1 MPGGL
6 IALVS
11 FGKQNVVVNGNP
23 QITYFYKTFK
33 RHSHFSEENITIPL
47 NGPQELTMDMPIRVR
62 AKVQRFADLVRN
74 ISLSVRIPDIYSK
87 VIAGRKPHEFKWI
100 HQLGSQMIQ
109 SVAIYVGGTK
119 IQEFSGEWLA
129 IRAQLDY
136 NADHFYKWKI
146 LTGDT
151 PEINDPS
158 KGIYAGKPYAG
169 DTYPKITTGDKY
181 PNVLPA
187 YDAARYLI
195 SPQANNPS
203 IPGQYLL
210 IPLPFW
216 FSEGLGNA
224 LPLIGLEYHEV
235 EIQITFQPLRSLYT
249 VTDLSG
255 YPVRYGYQN
264 ASFPIPNTL
273 LNLNPNVELF
283 NANYV
288 ASSDTLA
295 NPQNFYVD
303 HGFTTPMTEYYNLE
317 PTLQVSYIYLNDDER
332 KFFASQSL
340 SYIST
345 QIQEFD
351 FQGITS
357 RTKFDLDAHNMVR
370 RMVWFARRSD
380 AITYRNDYLNC
391 TNWKYADKPPLQY
404 GLDST
409 GAMNTGSSGIL
420 LAGTQREILQSARIL
435 CMGNEIFEEKPAVYF
450 SSQQPYDNLVGAIN
464 GLPGKDSIGP
474 LYVYSFA
481 SKGSDL
487 LQPSG
492 SLNVS
497 VINNFQLEVNP
508 FPLPPFPQYDYD
520 FTIYVE
526 SVNFVVI
533 TSGMGSLMFA
543 I

>member
-11 FGKQNVVVNGNP
+11 FGKQNIVVNGNP
-23 QITYFYKTFK
+23 QITYFYKSFK

-47 NGPQELTMDMPIRVR
+47 DGPQELTMDMPIRVR

-74 ISLSVRIPDIYSK
+74 ISLSVRIPDMYSK
-87 VIAGRKPHEFKWI
+87 IYGGRAPHEFKWV
-100 HQLGSQMIQ
+100 HQLGAQMIQ
-109 SVAIYVGGTK
+109 SVAIYVGGSK
-119 IQEFSGEWLA
+119 IQEFTGEWLA

-136 NADHFYKWKI
+136 NADHYNKWQV

-151 PEINDPS
+151 PQLNDPA
-158 KGIYAGKPYAG
+158 KGLYAGKPYTGAAYPNIQQG
-169 DTYPKITTGDKY
+169 DTY
-181 PNVLPA
+181 PNVLPV
-187 YDAARYLI
+187 YDADHNPVL
-195 SPQANNPS
+195 PQANNPS
-203 IPGQYLL
+203 VPGQYLL

-224 LPLIGLEYHEV
+224 LPLIALEYHEV
-235 EIQITFQPLRSLYT
+235 EIQITFQPLRNIYT

-255 YPVRYGYQN
+255 FPVRYGYQN
-264 ASFPIPNTL
+264 ASFPTSAT
-273 LNLNPNVELF
+273 NPNAELF
-283 NANYV
+283 NASYTS
-288 ASSDTLA
+288 SSDMSG
-295 NPQNFYVD
+295 NPQNFFVD
-303 HGFTTPMTEYYNLE
+303 YGVTTPMTEYYNLQ
-317 PTLQVSYIYLNDDER
+317 PTLQVSYVYLNDDER
-332 KFFASQSL
+332 KFFASQPL

-351 FQGITS
+351 FQGVTS
-357 RTKFDLDAHNMVR
+357 RAKFDLDAHNMIR
-370 RMVWFARRSD
+370 RMIWFARRSD

-391 TNWKYADKPPLQY
+391 TNWKYADRQPLQY
-404 GLDST
+404 GLDPT

-420 LAGTQREILQSARIL
+420 LPGLQREILQSARIL
-435 CMGNEIFEEKPAVYF
+435 CMGNEIFEEKPAQYF
-450 SSQQPYDNLVGAIN
+450 TNQQPFDNLMGAIN
-464 GLPGKDSIGP
+464 GQIGKDSIGP

-481 SKGSDL
+481 AKGSDL

-508 FPLPPFPQYDYD
+508 FPLPPFPDYDYD

>member
-11 FGKQNVVVNGNP
+11 FGKQNIVINGNP

-47 NGPQELTMDMPIRVR
+47 DGPQELTMDMPIRVR
-62 AKVQRFADLVRN
+62 AKVQRFADLVRS
-74 ISLSVRIPDIYSK
+74 ISLRVRIPDMYSK
-87 VIAGRKPHEFKWI
+87 IYGGRAPHEFKWV
-100 HQLGSQMIQ
+100 HQLGAQMIQ
-109 SVAIYVGGTK
+109 SVAIYVGGSK
-119 IQEFSGEWLA
+119 IQEFTGEWLA

-136 NADHFYKWKI
+136 NADHYNKWQV

-151 PEINDPS
+151 PQLNNPAN
-158 KGIYAGKPYAG
+158 GLYAGKPYTGAAYPNIQQG
-169 DTYPKITTGDKY
+169 DTY
-181 PNVLPA
+181 PNVLPV
-187 YDAARYLI
+187 YDADHNPVL
-195 SPQANNPS
+195 PQANNPS
-203 IPGQYLL
+203 VPGQYLL

-224 LPLIGLEYHEV
+224 LPLIALEYHEV
-235 EIQITFQPLRSLYT
+235 EIQITFQPLRNIYT

-255 YPVRYGYQN
+255 FPVRYGYQN
-264 ASFPIPNTL
+264 ASFPTSAT
-273 LNLNPNVELF
+273 NPNAELF
-283 NANYV
+283 NASYTS
-288 ASSDTLA
+288 SSDMSG

-303 HGFTTPMTEYYNLE
+303 YGVTTPQTEYYNLQ
-317 PTLQVSYIYLNDDER
+317 PSLQVGYIYLNDDER

-340 SYIST
+340 SYVST

-351 FQGITS
+351 FQGVTS
-357 RTKFDLDAHNMVR
+357 RAKFDLDAHNMIR
-370 RMVWFARRSD
+370 RMIWFARRSD

-391 TNWKYADKPPLQY
+391 TNWKYADRQPLQY
-404 GLDST
+404 GLDPT

-420 LAGTQREILQSARIL
+420 LPGMQREILQSARIL
-435 CMGNEIFEEKPAVYF
+435 CMGNEIFEEKPAQYF
-450 SSQQPYDNLVGAIN
+450 TNQQPFDNLMGAIN
-464 GLPGKDSIGP
+464 GQIGKDSIGP

-481 SKGSDL
+481 AKGSDL

-508 FPLPPFPQYDYD
+508 FPLPPFPDYDYD

>member
-11 FGKQNVVVNGNP
+11 FGKQNIVVNGNP
-23 QITYFYKTFK
+23 QITYFYKSFK

-47 NGPQELTMDMPIRVR
+47 DGPQELTMDMPIRVR

-74 ISLSVRIPDIYSK
+74 ISLSVRIPDMYSK
-87 VIAGRKPHEFKWI
+87 IYGGRAPHEFKWV
-100 HQLGSQMIQ
+100 HQLGAQMIQ
-109 SVAIYVGGTK
+109 SVAIYVGGSK
-119 IQEFSGEWLA
+119 IQEFTGEWLA

-136 NADHFYKWKI
+136 NADHYNKWQV

-151 PEINDPS
+151 PQLNDPA
-158 KGIYAGKPYAG
+158 KGLYAGKPYTGAAYPNIQQG
-169 DTYPKITTGDKY
+169 DTY
-181 PNVLPA
+181 PNVLPV
-187 YDAARYLI
+187 YDADHNPVL
-195 SPQANNPS
+195 PQANNPS
-203 IPGQYLL
+203 VPGQYLL

-224 LPLIGLEYHEV
+224 LPLIALEYHEV
-235 EIQITFQPLRSLYT
+235 EIQITFQPLRNIYT

-255 YPVRYGYQN
+255 FPVRYGYQN
-264 ASFPIPNTL
+264 ASFPTSAT
-273 LNLNPNVELF
+273 NPNAELF
-283 NANYV
+283 NASYTS
-288 ASSDTLA
+288 SSDMSG
-295 NPQNFYVD
+295 NPQNFFVD
-303 HGFTTPMTEYYNLE
+303 YGVTTPMTEYYNLQ
-317 PTLQVSYIYLNDDER
+317 PTLQVSYVYLNDDER
-332 KFFASQSL
+332 KFFASQPL

-370 RMVWFARRSD
+370 RMIWFARRSD

-391 TNWKYADKPPLQY
+391 TNWKYADRQPLQY
-404 GLDST
+404 GLDPT

-420 LAGTQREILQSARIL
+420 LPGLQREILQSARIL
-435 CMGNEIFEEKPAVYF
+435 CMGNEIFEEKPAQYF
-450 SSQQPYDNLVGAIN
+450 TNQQPFDNLMGAIN
-464 GLPGKDSIGP
+464 GQIGKDSIGP

-481 SKGSDL
+481 AKGSDL

-508 FPLPPFPQYDYD
+508 FPLPPFPDYDYD

>member
-11 FGKQNVVVNGNP
+11 FGKQNIVVNGNP
-23 QITYFYKTFK
+23 QITYFYKSFK

-47 NGPQELTMDMPIRVR
+47 DGPQELTMDMPIRVR

-74 ISLSVRIPDIYSK
+74 ISLSVRIPDMYSK

-100 HQLGSQMIQ
+100 HQLGAQMIQ
-109 SVAIYVGGTK
+109 SVAIYVGGSK

-136 NADHFYKWKI
+136 NTDHFYKWQI
-146 LTGDT
+146 LVGDT
-151 PEINDPS
+151 PEINNPS
-158 KGIYAGKPYAG
+158 KGMYAGKPY
-169 DTYPKITTGDKY
+169 TGTAYTNISTGSTY
-181 PNVLPA
+181 PNVLPT
-187 YDAARYLI
+187 YTTGRTLI
-195 SPQANNPS
+195 TPQANNPS

-224 LPLIGLEYHEV
+224 LPLIALEYHEV
-235 EIQITFQPLRSLYT
+235 EIQVTFQPLRNLYT

-264 ASFPIPNTL
+264 ASFPIPISGV
-273 LNLNPNVELF
+273 NPNAELF
-283 NANYV
+283 NANYT
-288 ASSDTLA
+288 ASSDMA
-295 NPQNFYVD
+295 GNPQNFFVD
-303 HGFTTPMTEYYNLE
+303 YGVTTPMTEYYNLQ
-317 PTLQVSYIYLNDDER
+317 PTLQVSYVYLNDDER
-332 KFFASQSL
+332 KFFASQPL

-370 RMVWFARRSD
+370 RMIWFARRSD
-380 AITYRNDYLNC
+380 AITYRNDYMNC
-391 TNWKYADKPPLQY
+391 TNWKYADKPPIQY
-404 GLDST
+404 GYDST
-409 GAMNTGSSGIL
+409 GIMNTGSSGIL
-420 LAGTQREILQSARIL
+420 LPGMQRDILQSARIL
-435 CMGNEIFEEKPAVYF
+435 CMGNEIFEEKPAAYF
-450 SSQQPYDNLVGAIN
+450 TNQQPYDNLIGAIT
-464 GLPGKDSIGP
+464 GLTGKDSIGP

-481 SKGSDL
+481 TKGSDL

-492 SLNVS
+492 ALNVS

-508 FPLPPFPQYDYD
+508 YPLPPSPQPPYDYD